1 MLSFQTLC
9 SSLSSGSFSVA
20 DLSLT
25 DPEQTVNDVML
36 HVYPG
41 LFDSPGSV
49 FVMPVSEFV
58 SSDSHPAALYL
69 LLPDRPE
76 LEQYRP
82 PVNNW
87 IMLRAGHDVMAALH
101 FAKFCLN
108 KSQRLDAATLKLSQS
123 LLQDD
128 SVEELLKIGAAEL
141 NAPLFCSDNST
152 KVLFWSDKDQLEA
165 LTDDEL
171 VQSITKYGFVT
182 EELYDKYDYGSYL
195 PEIAQSD
202 SAFIRISSYQYKRDR
217 IISKLIINGMYF
229 GWLVAV
235 RVDKPFTESDC
246 EIMDVVCRMVT
257 MELEKQ
263 RTSLPYGFQENLLM
277 ELMSN
282 QISDKNE
289 FWDRA
294 RCFNWT
300 ESDCYRLLIMDFK
313 DRKSI
318 QDEDRIALS
327 MKKHLAMLFPDI
339 NIISVRN
346 KLGMLLETDS
356 IESTLDQL
364 EPFIRYYKL
373 EAAISSC
380 FHDIMD
386 FPNQFEAVSD
396 LLNYGHDLKP
406 GDSFFYYDELAQYH
420 LLSRISTTFPDT
432 ECYSPEFAKLLGYDR
447 QHDTDYIDTL
457 RVFLLSRNVLTASKH
472 LHVHR
477 NTMNYRLQKI
487 EEIIGC
493 SLDER
498 DVIYRMWLSMVLH
511 QFNVQR
517 ESMMSEGV

>member
-25 DPEQTVNDVML
+25 DPEQAVNDVML

-87 IMLRAGHDVMAALH
+87 IMLRAGHDVMAALQ

-128 SVEELLKIGAAEL
+128 SVEQLLKIGAAEL
-141 NAPLFCSDNST
+141 SAPIFCSDNST

-171 VQSITKYGFVT
+171 VQSIVRYGFVP
-182 EELYDKYDYGSYL
+182 EELYRKYDYDNYL
-195 PEIAQSD
+195 PEIAHSD

-217 IISKLIINGMYF
+217 IISKLIINGVYF

-300 ESDCYRLLIMDFK
+300 ESDCYRLLIMDFQ

-406 GDSFFYYDELAQYH
+406 NDLFFYYDELAQYH
-420 LLSRISTTFPDT
+420 LLSMMSTAFSA
-432 ECYSPEFAKLLGYDR
+432 EERYSPEFAKLLSYDL
-447 QHDTDYIDTL
+447 HHETDYVETL
-457 RVFLLSRNVLTASKH
+457 RVYLLSKNVLTASKQ

-493 SLDER
+493 SLDMG
-498 DVIYRMWLSMVLH
+498 DVIYRMWLSMVLY
-511 QFNVQR
+511 QFNVRR
-517 ESMMSEGV
+517 EALTPESL

>member
-25 DPEQTVNDVML
+25 DPEQAVNDVML

-128 SVEELLKIGAAEL
+128 SVEQLLKIGAAEL
-141 NAPLFCSDNST
+141 SAPIFCSDNST

-171 VQSITKYGFVT
+171 VQSIVRYGFVP
-182 EELYDKYDYGSYL
+182 EELYRKYDYDNYL
-195 PEIAQSD
+195 PEIAHSD

-217 IISKLIINGMYF
+217 IISKLIINGVYF

-246 EIMDVVCRMVT
+246 EIT
-257 MELEKQ
+257 H
-263 RTSLPYGFQENLLM
+263 LPAL
-277 ELMSN
+277 
-282 QISDKNE
+282 
-289 FWDRA
+289 
-294 RCFNWT
+294 
-300 ESDCYRLLIMDFK
+300 RLSG
-313 DRKSI
+313 KSADGA
-318 QDEDRIALS
+318 DEQ
-327 MKKHLAMLFPDI
+327 PD
-339 NIISVRN
+339 
-346 KLGMLLETDS
+346 
-356 IESTLDQL
+356 
-364 EPFIRYYKL
+364 
-373 EAAISSC
+373 
-380 FHDIMD
+380 
-386 FPNQFEAVSD
+386 
-396 LLNYGHDLKP
+396 
-406 GDSFFYYDELAQYH
+406 
-420 LLSRISTTFPDT
+420 
-432 ECYSPEFAKLLGYDR
+432 
-447 QHDTDYIDTL
+447 L
-457 RVFLLSRNVLTASKH
+457 R
-472 LHVHR
+472 
-477 NTMNYRLQKI
+477 
-487 EEIIGC
+487 
-493 SLDER
+493 
-498 DVIYRMWLSMVLH
+498 
-511 QFNVQR
+511 
-517 ESMMSEGV
+517 